1 MYYRDRLYLQVIAT
15 IFESS
20 LTVAVKSDLTA
31 TTSKEKKEKIASV
44 LADNTHFATVSTEVM
59 AVFYCN

>member
-1 MYYRDRLYLQVIAT
+1 MIAT